1 MALSELEPDVNRVEI
16 AALRMKEIIET
27 TWLRDP
33 VLNEVEIVEFNRL
46 KAEIEN
52 MGLYVNWKVRFKID
66 DLGDPKI
73 EADVNVLIPKNTT
86 IH

>member
-52 MGLYVNWKVRFKID
+52 VGLYVNWEVRFKID
-66 DLGDPKI
+66 DSGDPKI